1 MARQVATRLGY
12 RYVDTGSLY
21 RAVALNVMRSGTS
34 PADHTAIAK
43 LLASTRI
50 SVSPDPGSPR
60 IRVDDLDVT
69 QEIRTAEVSQM
80 ASVVSAIPE
89 VREWLLP
96 VQRTMGSEGHV
107 VVEGRDIGTCVF
119 PAASVKFFLDADRE
133 VRAARRQR
141 ELVTAGVSVPLDRT
155 QQDMETRDHRDRT
168 RSLSPLQP
176 ASDAI
181 VVDTSTLSLDEVI
194 EKLMTVIS
202 SKQ

>member
-1 MARQVATRLGY
+1 
-12 RYVDTGSLY
+12 
-21 RAVALNVMRSGTS
+21 MRSRTS
-34 PADHTAIAK
+34 PSDHTAIAT

-50 SVSPDPGSPR
+50 TVSPDPSSPR

-69 QEIRTAEVSQM
+69 QDIRTAEVSQM
-80 ASVVSAIPE
+80 ASVVSAIPA

-96 VQRTMGSEGHV
+96 VQRALGSEGHV

-119 PAASVKFFLDADRE
+119 PAASVKFFLDAPSE

-141 ELVTAGVSVPLDRT
+141 ELVTAGISVPLDRT

-181 VVDTSTLSLDEVI
+181 VIDTSLLSIDAVI
-194 EKLMTVIS
+194 ERLMTVIL